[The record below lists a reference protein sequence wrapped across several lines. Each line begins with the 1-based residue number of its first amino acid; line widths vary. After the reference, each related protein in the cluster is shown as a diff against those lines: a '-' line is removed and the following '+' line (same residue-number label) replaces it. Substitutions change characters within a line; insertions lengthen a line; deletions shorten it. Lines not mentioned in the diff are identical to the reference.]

1 MHFKNRHFQKVPR
14 LVQFQEFEMLLEKEK
29 CGTQRRKLSQLFS
42 FFQSSFVIFLP
53 TVKSVSTFWNL

>member
-29 CGTQRRKLSQLFS
+29 CGTTQRRKLSQLFS

-53 TVKSVSTFWNL
+53 TVKSVSTF